1 MQIFIKSWDGK
12 TVTIDCEP
20 SDTIN
25 TIGEKFENETDIHP
39 CENILLFGGKTLELN
54 RSLADYNIQKE
65 STIHAVGRMV
75 AQSKCE
81 VIYNND
87 NKITIFSGCPICIKK
102 RIQKIFGIKYEC
114 QELIV
119 DGKVVK
125 ERFHYRGD
133 LNNKTLI
140 LKLKLPENYEK
151 NK

>member
-1 MQIFIKSWDGK
+1 MQIFIKSWSGK

-25 TIGEKFENETDIHP
+25 TIMEKFENKTDIPP
-39 CENILLFGGKTLELN
+39 CENRLIIGGIQLELN
-54 RSLADYNIQKE
+54 RTLADYNIQKE
-65 STIHAVGRMV
+65 STLHAVGRL
-75 AQSKCE
+75 AGRSKCE

-125 ERFHYRGD
+125 ERFHYRGNLSD
-133 LNNKTLI
+133 KTLI